1 MNIRLGIHH
10 KAISHNLQIE
20 WEAFETFDSDFQRI
34 LSHSPKI
41 IYNPSASPALVR
53 STENKISL
61 MSSAASKGAEIRN
74 PYFLSAQSFSTN

>member
-34 LSHSPKI
+34 PSHPLL
-41 IYNPSASPALVR
+41 NLVR